1 MIFKREERRKKSLFF
16 MNEKVREKKL
26 QKNEK
31 NFDILQT
38 TFRGNPI
45 NEILSLKRTK

>member
-16 MNEKVREKKL
+16 MNEKVREKKHK
-26 QKNEK
+26 KNRE
-31 NFDILQT
+31 NFLQT

-45 NEILSLKRTK
+45 KEILSLKRTK